1 MQNRSIGLG
10 VSQEEMILNDNVYS
24 IIGKIAIAA
33 AVLLLLCSVNS
44 CGISATRRRNN
55 MKYIEEG
62 YTYDISTKIVYRE
75 SQIYGRG
82 KIDCVYTTM
91 VSPAGNYYKYIDGE
105 MVEMIKDGEK

>member
-1 MQNRSIGLG
+1 MK
-10 VSQEEMILNDNVYS
+10 MNDNAYS
-24 IIGKIAIAA
+24 IIGRIAIAA
-33 AVLLLLCSVNS
+33 AGLLLCSVNS

-82 KIDCVYTTM
+82 KTDCIYTTM

-105 MVEMIKDGEK
+105 MVEIIKDGEK